1 MSKLHI
7 DFETFSEIDLN
18 EVGVYKYA
26 EHESTS
32 LNVVGWAFDD
42 GPVNQWLPFEWSTE
56 LQAVTDAVWKVKP
69 DTIFHYGTKA
79 PKELADHINSNGEVR
94 AHNAQF
100 ERVVGNGV
108 AGDKVNFPAVAIKQ
122 TTCTAVKAA
131 ASGIPRALGN
141 AAEAL
146 GTYKKSDAGR
156 IEMLQLAKPRKP
168 TKDDPSTRWTIY
180 NAPEKWVAMLLYNI
194 DDVVSERDLDD
205 ALPDITPREQ
215 LYYFLDQKINEVG
228 WAADLEAVRNILF
241 VVEQY
246 KVVLA
251 AECEEIT
258 KHWVEDKK
266 LGWLGEGHWEGY
278 KPSQREKI
286 SDWIRANGFS
296 GLQDMTADTVKKVL
310 KRTDVPEVVKR
321 LLKIYSA
328 YGAKSVSKL
337 QAILDSVCKDGRLRG
352 MFIFKGAG
360 PGRWSSVIVQLQN
373 IMRPVIKDP
382 NTAIEAFAERDI
394 DYIRFLYPDVD
405 PMKVAGSC
413 VRGCLVSR
421 ENCDLV
427 FPDYSGIEDRVNA
440 WLFDEDWVLQ
450 AYRDYDSIIPG
461 KFDKKGDP
469 LRVGRHLYSLTVC
482 NAFGLDIDQFDDE
495 DPRRQQ
501 GKVMRLAMGYEG
513 GVSAFVTMAET
524 YQVDLED
531 LARTVLPLLPEDALS
546 HAEWMR
552 EHHPCPDVKKGEISE
567 DVETACNGLKF
578 LYRQS
583 HPHIKQ
589 GWKDMKEAAEKAVEF
604 EGQTFWLPNK
614 RVAFRVQ
621 TYKGRKWLAMRLP
634 SGREIRY
641 YKPKWT
647 PPRQSERWI
656 NNVLEEYT
664 IPGFFTYWGTDTYTR
679 QWCELQTY
687 GGKLDENADQGF
699 SCDLLC
705 NAMINL
711 DELGYSI
718 VGSEHDKAILEVPET
733 SGSVE
738 EIKKAMLAQPAY
750 TAGLPLAT
758 DGKRVKRYGK

>member
-1 MSKLHI
+1 MSKVHVDI
-7 DFETFSEIDLN
+7 ETFSEIDLK
-18 EVGVYKYA
+18 ETGVYRYA

-32 LNVVGWAFDD
+32 LNVVGWSFDD
-42 GPVNQWLPFEWSTE
+42 GPVNQWLPFEWCPA
-56 LQAVTDAVWKVKP
+56 LQAVIDAVWKQRPEV
-69 DTIFHYGTKA
+69 IFHHGLKV
-79 PKELADHINSNGEVR
+79 PKELPDHINSNGEFR

-100 ERVVGNGV
+100 ERVVLNGA
-108 AGDKVNFPAVAIKQ
+108 AGDKVSFPAISIKQ
-122 TTCTAVKAA
+122 TVCTAVKAA
-131 ASGIPRALGN
+131 ASGIPRALEHG
-141 AAEAL
+141 AKAL
-146 GTYKKSDAGR
+146 GTHPKSDAGR

-168 TKDDPSTRWTIY
+168 TKDNPDTRWTIH
-180 NAPEKWVAMLLYNI
+180 NAPEKWVAMLLYNV
-194 DDVVSERDLDD
+194 DDVLAERDLDN
-205 ALPDITPREQ
+205 ALPDITEIEQ
-215 LYYFLDQKINEVG
+215 RWYFLDQKINEAG
-228 WAADLEAVRNILF
+228 WAADLETVRNILF

-246 KVVLA
+246 KEQLA
-251 AECEEIT
+251 KECEEIT
-258 KHWVEDKK
+258 RD
-266 LGWLGEGHWEGY
+266 WLTGVGL
-278 KPSQREKI
+278 KPTQREKI
-286 SDWIRANGFS
+286 SDWIRANGFP
-296 GLQDMTADTVKKVL
+296 GLQDMTVDTVKKVV
-310 KRTDVPEVVKR
+310 KRDDVPAVVKR
-321 LLKIYSA
+321 LLQIYSA
-328 YGAKSVSKL
+328 YNAKSVSKL
-337 QAILDSVCKDGRLRG
+337 QAILGAVCNDGRLRG

-360 PGRWSSVIVQLQN
+360 PGRFSSVIVQLQN

-394 DYIRFLYPDVD
+394 DYIRFLWPDVD

-421 ENCDLV
+421 EGCDLV

-440 WLFDEDWVLQ
+440 WLFDEEWVLQ
-450 AYRDYDSIIPG
+450 AYKDYDSIIPG
-461 KFDKKGDP
+461 KFDKKGEP

-482 NAFGLDIDQFDDE
+482 NAFGLDIDSFDDE

-524 YQVDLED
+524 YQVDLNE
-531 LARTVLPLLPEDALS
+531 LATTVLPLLPADALD

-552 EHHPCPDVKKGEISE
+552 KNHPCPDVAKGEISV

-583 HPHIKQ
+583 HPRIKQ
-589 GWKDMKEAAEKAVEF
+589 GWRDMKEAAEKAVEF

-614 RVAFRVQ
+614 RIAFRVEE
-621 TYKGRKWLAMRLP
+621 YKGRKWLAMRLP
-634 SGREIRY
+634 SGRKIKY
-641 YKPKWT
+641 YKPRWE
-647 PPRQSERWI
+647 PARESERWI
-656 NNVLEEYT
+656 NNELVPYT
-664 IPGFFTYWGTDTYTR
+664 IPGSMYYWGTDTYTR

-687 GGKLDENADQGF
+687 GGKLDENGDQGF

-718 VGSEHDKAILEVPET
+718 VGSEHDKCILEVPVT

-738 EIKKAMLAQPAY
+738 EIKEAMLDQPAY

-758 DGKRVKRYGK
+758 DGKRLKRYGK